1 MENIYKELNVLKN
14 AEDGYN
20 ALHKK
25 CEEIVWGKEGYIIG
39 FFVVCAVVTF
49 ILMII
54 MMITT
59 TAFFHEETQAY
70 VSSFEEQ
77 KQGVV
82 IIFGS
87 VFASGFFVNL
97 FVYGFLCYRNEK
109 RKAIIMKEVESAID
123 FYKLPVFKNIYSF
136 FDDFKGAVLSQKESF
151 FNESNSNLLLLNL
164 KNKDPDLKGFE
175 NFIFEN
181 TQYLIKEN
189 KAEETLL
196 KEIEKRMSG
205 SVLNSQN
212 LKIVEE

>member
-1 MENIYKELNVLKN
+1 MENIYKELKASRNIEN
-14 AEDGYN
+14 EYN
-20 ALHKK
+20 TLHDK
-25 CEEIVWGKEGYIIG
+25 CEDIVWGKEGYIIG

-54 MMITT
+54 MMIAT

-109 RKAIIMKEVESAID
+109 RKAIIMKEVESVID
-123 FYKLPVFKNIYSF
+123 FYKLPAFKNIYSF
-136 FDDFKGAVLSQKESF
+136 FY
-151 FNESNSNLLLLNL
+151 
-164 KNKDPDLKGFE
+164 DL
-175 NFIFEN
+175 
-181 TQYLIKEN
+181 
-189 KAEETLL
+189 
-196 KEIEKRMSG
+196 
-205 SVLNSQN
+205 
-212 LKIVEE
+212 